1 MKKLI
6 SALLAMFAFAYADNL
21 IDMPKIEPEAD
32 AFEGNLK
39 RLTEQNPPNTAYYIN
54 ARTGEVFSVA
64 TTPTKLKAHELPK
77 KVRSLGKIPAPMP
90 ASNPCHP
97 SKIPY
102 EMQEERIELLP

>member
-1 MKKLI
+1 MKKFLTFSLAI
-6 SALLAMFAFAYADNL
+6 FALAYADNL
-21 IDMPKIEPEAD
+21 IDMPRVESEAD

-77 KVRSLGKIPAPMP
+77 KVRSLGTILAPMP
-90 ASNPCHP
+90 ASNPCRP

>member
-21 IDMPKIEPEAD
+21 IDMPKIESEAD

-77 KVRSLGKIPAPMP
+77 KVRSLGTILAPAT
-90 ASNPCHP
+90 NQCRP

-102 EMQEERIELLP
+102 EMQEEYIELLP